1 MLFGKSV
8 FQSILTRLDH
18 EAPDEEPVVENASFR
33 ISGLNAGFV
42 APIET
47 AEVPVRAN
55 HAYLDLL
62 ADLPAAD
69 QAETAPDTA
78 QDAPTPPPMPAF
90 LARLSEAEV
99 EEDLA
104 LELTDTSEILAEKR
118 RSFAKLNHPDLVHPD
133 FRRQATIR
141 MTIANMLVD
150 RAQRLTF
157 FR

>member
-8 FQSILTRLDH
+8 FQSILTRLHH
-18 EAPDEEPVVENASFR
+18 EAPEEDPVAEEPAFR
-33 ISGLNAGFV
+33 ISGLNASFA

-47 AEVPVRAN
+47 AEAPLRAS
-55 HAYLDLL
+55 HAYLALL
-62 ADLPAAD
+62 ADRP
-69 QAETAPDTA
+69 AETVPAPKP
-78 QDAPTPPPMPAF
+78 DAPPEKPAC
-90 LARLSEAEV
+90 LTRLSEAEV

-104 LELTDTSEILAEKR
+104 LLITDTSEVLAEKR
-118 RSFAKLNHPDLVHPD
+118 RSFAKLNHPDRVHPE
-133 FRRQATIR
+133 FRREATIR

>member
-8 FQSILTRLDH
+8 FQSILTRLHH
-18 EAPDEEPVVENASFR
+18 EAPEDEPVAEEPVFR
-33 ISGLNAGFV
+33 ISGLNASFA

-47 AEVPVRAN
+47 AETPARAS
-55 HAYLDLL
+55 HVYLDLL
-62 ADLPAAD
+62 ADRPPAAITE
-69 QAETAPDTA
+69 Q
-78 QDAPTPPPMPAF
+78 PPEIEVPPQKPAY
-90 LARLSEAEV
+90 LSRLSEAEV

-104 LELTDTSEILAEKR
+104 LLISDTTEILAEKR
-118 RSFAKLNHPDLVHPD
+118 RNFAKLNHPDRVHPE
-133 FRRQATIR
+133 FRREATIR

>member
-18 EAPDEEPVVENASFR
+18 EAPDEEPVAEEPSFR

-47 AEVPVRAN
+47 AEAPVRASN
-55 HAYLDLL
+55 AYLDLL

-69 QAETAPDTA
+69 EAAPATVQEPHA
-78 QDAPTPPPMPAF
+78 PPPMPAF

-104 LELTDTSEILAEKR
+104 LELTDTSEVLAEKR
-118 RSFAKLNHPDLVHPD
+118 RSFAKLNHPDLIHPD